1 MSISDTFNFSLIP
14 LFNTAQNNRW
24 VDPSNKEQD
33 LFTFVIL
40 DDIYYITLTKW
51 SLTSTYDSF
60 ILSNNSTIMIP
71 DNIFSITSIKIRLN
85 SNLCEYF
92 MMTYISILT
101 EKEIYKNFIVK
112 SLPEEKNYY
121 YINFENKVKINT
133 NTELLNLF
141 KFTIEPMKFDTN
153 LGFIQF
159 KVFEDLKNLELITVE
174 YSGKYVDLN
183 DPEED
188 NRFTDGSGAGIGTSP
203 AIGNV
208 TTLAIYSNKNILENL
223 PNYRINILEYQ
234 RRITIFENNQSSIG
248 INKYNQISIFRIK
261 CVNYSYITM
270 NYFQDVEIEIPAK
283 VRTYILGKG
292 VLYNVNVT
300 ANRDDIS
307 SPIPE
312 IKVSGGE
319 FTTYKTKND
328 QERIQ
333 TFYVDVDEDYA
344 TFLPNKK
351 SRRLF
356 IVSGIDIN
364 NNNLLSNLIFTDSN
378 PIVF

>member
-1 MSISDTFNFSLIP
+1 MSIPDTFNFSLIP
-14 LFNTAQNNRW
+14 LFNTAQSNRW

-51 SLTSTYDSF
+51 SLTSTYDTF
-60 ILSNNSTIMIP
+60 TLSSNSSMMIP
-71 DNIFSITSIKIRLN
+71 DNIFSISSIKIRLN
-85 SNLCEYF
+85 SNLCDYF
-92 MMTYISILT
+92 IMTYISILT
-101 EKEIYKNFIVK
+101 ENEIYKNYIVK

-133 NTELLNLF
+133 NTELLELF

-159 KVFEDLKNLELITVE
+159 RVFEDLKSLELITIE
-174 YSGKYVDLN
+174 YSGKYVDPN
-183 DPEED
+183 DPQDD
-188 NRFTDGSGAGIGTSP
+188 NNFTEGSGIVSSST
-203 AIGNV
+203 
-208 TTLAIYSNKNILENL
+208 IYSNKNILENL

-234 RRITIFENNQSSIG
+234 RRITIFENNQSSLG
-248 INKYNQISIFRIK
+248 IYKYNQISIFKIK

-270 NYFQDVEIEIPAK
+270 NFFKDVEVEVPAK

-300 ANRDDIS
+300 ANKRAIS
-307 SPIPE
+307 FLIPE

-333 TFYVDVDEDYA
+333 TFYVDVELDYA
-344 TFLPNKK
+344 NILPNRR

-356 IVSGIDIN
+356 IVSGVDID

>member
-1 MSISDTFNFSLIP
+1 
-14 LFNTAQNNRW
+14 
-24 VDPSNKEQD
+24 
-33 LFTFVIL
+33 
-40 DDIYYITLTKW
+40 
-51 SLTSTYDSF
+51 
-60 ILSNNSTIMIP
+60 
-71 DNIFSITSIKIRLN
+71 
-85 SNLCEYF
+85 
-92 MMTYISILT
+92 
-101 EKEIYKNFIVK
+101 
-112 SLPEEKNYY
+112 
-121 YINFENKVKINT
+121 
-133 NTELLNLF
+133 
-141 KFTIEPMKFDTN
+141 
-153 LGFIQF
+153 
-159 KVFEDLKNLELITVE
+159 
-174 YSGKYVDLN
+174 
-183 DPEED
+183 
-188 NRFTDGSGAGIGTSP
+188 
-203 AIGNV
+203 
-208 TTLAIYSNKNILENL
+208 
-223 PNYRINILEYQ
+223 
-234 RRITIFENNQSSIG
+234 
-248 INKYNQISIFRIK
+248 
-261 CVNYSYITM
+261 M

-364 NNNLLSNLIFTDSN
+364 NNNMLSNLIFTDSN